1 MQMRCLGRDELGRM
15 KLPLAALSPSKKG
28 KAVVEVSVWYDF
40 GLGVATGLAYSL
52 SCVGALLLAGLIWAK
67 AASMIA
73 GLGSAK
79 AALFK
84 TVPVHKS
91 VYIGAV
97 AAGDPCRL
105 GDITAAER

>member
-1 MQMRCLGRDELGRM
+1 MRCLGRDELGRM

-28 KAVVEVSVWYDF
+28 KAVAVWYDF